1 MKEHAAMR
9 SLLLVSLVV
18 ALTLPLTA
26 GAEWWDDVSLP
37 DGPSA
42 ENPRLSDVA
51 VNDGVV
57 WFSTDLDGL
66 LAYDGSTWVLHAVA
80 DGGLRSNA
88 WHNTIMVD
96 SNGDKWTS
104 KDGTQTVDRVND
116 GGTFTD
122 KSDDT
127 WTYYSQGSELQSG
140 RVFSIEQDL
149 QGNMWF
155 GIRDENG
162 TESSMIELL
171 IENGPGT
178 DDDEWLAFG
187 GTFDPQ
193 IFFAEDVRG
202 LEMDGQ
208 GRLWIVYYRAGVDV
222 WDFGDYHSFDD
233 DTIIHYGSVD
243 GLPSDAIYAV
253 HAGLDGRVWAG
264 GDGGIAVLEPT
275 SETWMAV
282 EGLSSDRVVG
292 IDTDPQGHVWVATDD
307 GVAMLYRTQEVA
319 YVHSTEVGLCDDEV
333 TLIAVGQSDGTVWAV
348 SEDLG
353 ASQGSCLSVLGP
365 GFAPEPRVFVYPN
378 PWNERQTAERSLKIL
393 GVPDGSTVKIFDI
406 TGQLVR
412 EFDAGPEPFVWDSLD
427 SNLNEVT
434 SGVYIV
440 RVVTPSGEQLFT
452 KAAII
457 R

>member
-1 MKEHAAMR
+1 MR

-18 ALTLPLTA
+18 ALALPFTA
-26 GAEWWDDVSLP
+26 GAQEWHEVPLDDP
-37 DGPSA
+37 PGPSGGIPKILDIA
-42 ENPRLSDVA
+42 MDGSTVWLS
-51 VNDGVV
+51 
-57 WFSTDLDGL
+57 TEHDGL
-66 LAYDGSTWVLHAVA
+66 IAYDGSLPCKRDTVG
-80 DGGLRSNA
+80 DGLRTNA
-88 WHNTIMVD
+88 FRNTILVD
-96 SNGDKWTS
+96 SAGDKWTS
-104 KDGTQTVDRVND
+104 KDDTRTVDRVND
-116 GGTFTD
+116 GGTFRD

-127 WTYYSQGSELQSG
+127 WMYYSHGSELQSP

-162 TESSMIELL
+162 TESSMLELL

-187 GTFDPQ
+187 DAFDPQ
-193 IFFAEDVRG
+193 IFFAGDVRG
-202 LEMDGQ
+202 LEMDGR
-208 GRLWIVYYRAGVDV
+208 GRLWIIYDRAGVDV

-233 DTIIHYGSVD
+233 DTIIHYGTVD
-243 GLPSDAIYAV
+243 GLPSDGVYAV
-253 HAGLDGRVWAG
+253 HAGPDGRVWVG

-275 SETWMAV
+275 SETWTTV
-282 EGLSSDRVVG
+282 DGFPSDRAIG

-307 GVAMLYRTQEVA
+307 GVVMLYRTGEVA
-319 YVHSTEVGLCDDEV
+319 YVHTTADGLRDDEII
-333 TLIAVGQSDGTVWAV
+333 LIAVDQLDGTVWAV
-348 SEDLG
+348 SEDQG
-353 ASQGSCLSVLGP
+353 ASQGSRLNVLGP
-365 GFAPEPRVFVYPN
+365 GFGPEPRVFVYPN

-393 GVPDGSTVKIFDI
+393 GAPDGSTVKIFDI
-406 TGQLVR
+406 TGQVVR
-412 EFDAGPEPFVWDSLD
+412 ELDASPEPFVWDSLD
-427 SNLNEVT
+427 SDLNEVP